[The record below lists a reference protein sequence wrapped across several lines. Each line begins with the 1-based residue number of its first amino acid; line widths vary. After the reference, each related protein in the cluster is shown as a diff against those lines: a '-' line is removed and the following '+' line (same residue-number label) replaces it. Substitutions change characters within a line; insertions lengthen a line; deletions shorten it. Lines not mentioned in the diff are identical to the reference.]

1 MDTLYV
7 KHKWQVLK
15 KRIRRVKLTTRITAS
30 NVILFSILISLS
42 MYFVTLLTNQF
53 LYFKNRE
60 ELTTS
65 QQKIEELLITEKEKI
80 QTFQPEDRIPYIYKM
95 FESYYIF
102 DNYKKLMIIF
112 DSSGRTSYGLNK
124 DVYDMLILDQLK
136 VNPQNIDINVML
148 DKNIITG
155 NEILTFELFRSL
167 NASENIRLIDL
178 SLNVPTKGGLPF
190 ISESKLFGYDVM
202 YTTLRFDTRD
212 DNSLFISVFLY
223 PELDSDFL
231 LSLNS
236 ALMVSAIIGILFL
249 SIFGKFFTRR
259 ALKPLVELSYIAQS
273 VNKEVLNYRIPP
285 TESNDEVDTL
295 IKSLNLMLQNL
306 EEAFDN
312 QKRFVSDA
320 SHELRIPLTI
330 VLGYIDLLKT
340 MGTDDKALL
349 DESLTSIETEAT
361 HMKNMVEKLLIL
373 ARLENNRVKVTYEWV
388 SVLDFMEKGLAE
400 CERLYPSYHFKLDLK
415 YTDDFYIDLEI
426 MTQIFRAL
434 VENAVKYSPEDTTI
448 TFHSELKNQFV
459 EVSLSDE
466 GRGIAKE
473 SIANLTNRF
482 YRLNEDRNRKTGG
495 SGLGLAIVD
504 ALIKAQSG
512 HMRIDSEVGKGTKVS
527 LYVPKKTNNRSS

>member
-1 MDTLYV
+1 MYV

-30 NVILFSILISLS
+30 NVVLFSILISLS

>member
-30 NVILFSILISLS
+30 NVVLFSILISLS